1 MTTKRHP
8 FQYLVYRFPWGQ
20 VDFTNARN
28 IIAIIPHDPKM
39 PNELTFYDNKGEQ
52 TSLYAITVSDCNS
65 VETPADDLAT
75 LNKQKQQQ
83 QSQKPV
89 QSKTKRVPWWKS
101 FWRRAF
107 GK

>member
-1 MTTKRHP
+1 
-8 FQYLVYRFPWGQ
+8 
-20 VDFTNARN
+20 
-28 IIAIIPHDPKM
+28 M